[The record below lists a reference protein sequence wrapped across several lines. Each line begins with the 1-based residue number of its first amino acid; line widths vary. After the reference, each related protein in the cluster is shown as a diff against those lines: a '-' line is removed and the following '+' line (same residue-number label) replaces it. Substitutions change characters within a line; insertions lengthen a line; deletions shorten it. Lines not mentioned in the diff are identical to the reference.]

1 MMRTAADLF
10 VGAHIRTED
19 GETFVIDWVEVDD
32 YTGNVKVEGYEL
44 DGGQGIEHTYDPDDE
59 INIVKGE

>member
-10 VGAHIRTED
+10 VGAYIREESGILLLVD
-19 GETFVIDWVEVDD
+19 YIDVDEEGVL
-32 YTGNVKVEGYEL
+32 TEGYEV
-44 DGGQGIEHTYDPDDE
+44 DSGNEFVRMFDFDDE